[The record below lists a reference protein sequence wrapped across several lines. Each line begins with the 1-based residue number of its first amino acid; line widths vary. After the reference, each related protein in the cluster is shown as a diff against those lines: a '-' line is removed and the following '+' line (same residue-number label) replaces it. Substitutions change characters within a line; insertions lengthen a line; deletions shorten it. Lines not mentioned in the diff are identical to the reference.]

1 MPAANLA
8 FPDTV
13 PPLHTSCLFFN
24 KLGAPFVP
32 RLLKKKKGQLSCPPL
47 ASLILKDTIIYK
59 TFTSGNHGQVP
70 EA

>member
-13 PPLHTSCLFFN
+13 PPLHTTCLFFN

-32 RLLKKKKGQLSCPPL
+32 RLLKKRPAVLSTLSLTDPEGHYQL
-47 ASLILKDTIIYK
+47 
-59 TFTSGNHGQVP
+59 
-70 EA
+70 

>member
-8 FPDTV
+8 FPDMV
-13 PPLHTSCLFFN
+13 PPLHTSFLFFN

-32 RLLKKKKGQLSCPPL
+32 RLLKRGQLSCPPS